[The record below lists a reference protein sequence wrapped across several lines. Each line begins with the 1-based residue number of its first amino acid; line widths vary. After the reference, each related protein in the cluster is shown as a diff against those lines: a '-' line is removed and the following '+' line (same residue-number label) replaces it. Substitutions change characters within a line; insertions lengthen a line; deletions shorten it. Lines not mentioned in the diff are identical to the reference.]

1 MAQIKIP
8 VSTIDQL
15 VARMETVYADR
26 VAMRYY
32 DEAAGTVRE
41 VLYRDYAADIRRMS
55 ALLTDKVPGIRG
67 RRVCVLAAN
76 SYHYAVSIFGT
87 ILSGAVLVPLNLQK
101 PLADIRYELELV
113 EASLILHD
121 GRYLERESGLEQLAG
136 DRLVSITAY
145 RDYAPGPITPC
156 ADRDALMAIM
166 FTSGTTGHS
175 KGVMLSQ
182 RNLFAPMPAFC
193 DPFRVML
200 EQMGVDHYD
209 FCHFTVLPMFH
220 IAAFTSL
227 VSWAIM
233 GMAHNLCLDLRNF
246 YRDLELMPS
255 DAIAVVPV
263 LLETIHRDVMR
274 GRRDRYGRI
283 RILSC
288 GAAAYPPATLID
300 LMRQGFFVM
309 QMYGLTE
316 TAGDGTW
323 NNAQDEAHLSSVGIG
338 DEPTCQ
344 YSIQEGELCI
354 KGDPVMLGYYKE
366 PEQTAEVL
374 VDGWF
379 HTGDLVRQDPDG
391 YYYITGRKKNLIILA
406 SGENVSPE
414 ELEKLVLACPE
425 ALECQVM
432 EKEDR
437 ICAQV
442 YAPND
447 PDKVRAHITEINRTL
462 PLYKRITKVEFRAE
476 PFPRNATGKQI
487 RVP

>member
-156 ADRDALMAIM
+156 ADRDALMAIL

-227 VSWAIM
+227 VSLGHHGDGPQPLPGPAQLLP
-233 GMAHNLCLDLRNF
+233 GSGA
-246 YRDLELMPS
+246 
-255 DAIAVVPV
+255 DAQRR
-263 LLETIHRDVMR
+263 HRR
-274 GRRDRYGRI
+274 GA
-283 RILSC
+283 
-288 GAAAYPPATLID
+288 GAAGDHPPGRDAGTPGPVRAASASSAAARRPIPPATLID

-323 NNAQDEAHLSSVGIG
+323 NNAQDEGA
-338 DEPTCQ
+338 
-344 YSIQEGELCI
+344 
-354 KGDPVMLGYYKE
+354 PVLG
-366 PEQTAEVL
+366 
-374 VDGWF
+374 G
-379 HTGDLVRQDPDG
+379 HRG
-391 YYYITGRKKNLIILA
+391 
-406 SGENVSPE
+406 
-414 ELEKLVLACPE
+414 
-425 ALECQVM
+425 
-432 EKEDR
+432 
-437 ICAQV
+437 
-442 YAPND
+442 
-447 PDKVRAHITEINRTL
+447 
-462 PLYKRITKVEFRAE
+462 
-476 PFPRNATGKQI
+476 
-487 RVP
+487 

>member
-156 ADRDALMAIM
+156 ADRDALMAIL

-209 FCHFTVLPMFH
+209 FCHFTRSARLSCS
-220 IAAFTSL
+220 TSRR
-227 VSWAIM
+227 SPAWCPWAIM

-274 GRRDRYGRI
+274 GRRDRYGPHPHPQLR
-283 RILSC
+283 RGGLS
-288 GAAAYPPATLID
+288 PPPP
-300 LMRQGFFVM
+300 
-309 QMYGLTE
+309 
-316 TAGDGTW
+316 
-323 NNAQDEAHLSSVGIG
+323 SS
-338 DEPTCQ
+338 T
-344 YSIQEGELCI
+344 
-354 KGDPVMLGYYKE
+354 
-366 PEQTAEVL
+366 
-374 VDGWF
+374 
-379 HTGDLVRQDPDG
+379 
-391 YYYITGRKKNLIILA
+391 
-406 SGENVSPE
+406 
-414 ELEKLVLACPE
+414 
-425 ALECQVM
+425 
-432 EKEDR
+432 
-437 ICAQV
+437 
-442 YAPND
+442 
-447 PDKVRAHITEINRTL
+447 
-462 PLYKRITKVEFRAE
+462 
-476 PFPRNATGKQI
+476 
-487 RVP
+487 